1 MGDCSID
8 EFTNS
13 GFYPGYEFNV
23 ISSIMGIT
31 EINNYV
37 SNNIENNVDLPNV
50 NVNVMGKDYILNH
63 ERCYLQGNL
72 KESGSTQDYTS
83 GNFYKSSSM
92 IEDLNLYATTG
103 DPKNGNVCGQGQ
115 YIYTDINPSTGETI
129 EECQTCGTP
138 PPGKENIDYN
148 ITRRIVTDDTFGVN
162 DGFLDGELK
171 IRERQRQ
178 GDPNEQ
184 ITNLGTIQR
193 RGVKDFEQDYT
204 MYRYG
209 IADQTILNR
218 VTESNVLREGVDIT
232 ESARVIFEEHGLDGT
247 PNDKLDRASFL
258 DVQKQC
264 SPLISDWFPSQ
275 HGRNIERRRTE
286 LFDTNT
292 IQYEDT
298 STRRATDLL
307 YQGNPM
313 SIMDFFN
320 REYNS
325 LPELDGLEEH
335 KITREMLTENG
346 PNSIIN
352 NIRIL
357 DTGPPI
363 TNEQKTLSSYT
374 GKLHRCD
381 VMDDINN
388 PEKCEQ
394 LGPDPPGSHYYKT
407 IPEELARAWI
417 AKKLDSIRREA
428 PLTQD
433 GNIASLYGDLNNMFT
448 NVDPQIEECI
458 NDIVGREGESQ
469 EMIANIERANG
480 DFTKFTDREIQYLRR
495 KIVMFIHSPDERVRE
510 CIDMMYMNSS
520 QNLCT
525 EGLYNKTLKILTVL
539 FSLLSV
545 NINLNDIETND
556 VKYNS
561 VMNFIDSLGDLF
573 PRAIEKIIGIVQ
585 DLEKDLCNTSNQ
597 SNIIVNLYDDLINKN
612 RKYNIE
618 MGMFGQLFS
627 LDDNQFSRIVDTYNM
642 ISPVLGRF
650 FGPMKNSSD

>member
-1 MGDCSID
+1 MGDCDDTID
-8 EFTNS
+8 TFYS
-13 GFYPGYEFNV
+13 GYYFLTD
-23 ISSIMGIT
+23 S
-31 EINNYV
+31 EILTSDQATNYV
-37 SNNIENNVDLPNV
+37 NLKIENNNDVPNDEPSGT
-50 NVNVMGKDYILNH
+50 GKESILDH

-72 KESGSTQDYTS
+72 KESETTNQPYTGGS
-83 GNFYKSSSM
+83 FYKSSSM
-92 IEDLNLYATTG
+92 IEDLTSYATTG
-103 DPKNGNVCGQGQ
+103 DPRNGNVCGQGQ

-129 EECQTCGTP
+129 EECQSCGTP
-138 PPGKENIDYN
+138 PPGNENLDYN
-148 ITRRIVTDDTFGVN
+148 ITTSIITDETG
-162 DGFLDGELK
+162 LLSRELK
-171 IRERQRQ
+171 VSEDN
-178 GDPNEQ
+178 GD
-184 ITNLGTIQR
+184 ITNLGNISA
-193 RGVKDFEQDYT
+193 RGKKDFEQDYT

-209 IADQTILNR
+209 IVNQ
-218 VTESNVLREGVDIT
+218 EQLREVTIEDGELRSNSDIT
-232 ESARVIFEEHGLDGT
+232 DRAKAIFEEHGTDGV
-247 PNDKLDRASFL
+247 PGDKLDRASFL

-292 IQYEDT
+292 IQYADT
-298 STRRATDLL
+298 PTRRATDLL
-307 YQGNPM
+307 QGDPID
-313 SIMDFFN
+313 IMDFFN

-335 KITREMLTENG
+335 RITREMLTEGG

-357 DTGPPI
+357 DIGPPI
-363 TNEQKTLSSYT
+363 TNEQTSTEAYISKLKSCT
-374 GKLHRCD
+374 GS
-381 VMDDINN
+381 DDTNN
-388 PEKCEQ
+388 PQKCEEI
-394 LGPDPPGSHYYKT
+394 GTDSYYKT

-417 AKKLDSIRREA
+417 AKKLDSIRRAA

-433 GNIASLYGDLNNMFT
+433 GNIASLYGDLNNMFS

-458 NDIVGREGESQ
+458 NDIVGREGDSQ

-545 NINLNDIETND
+545 NINLSDIETND

-585 DLEKDLCNTSNQ
+585 DLEKDLCNTSNK
-597 SNIIVNLYDDLINKN
+597 SDIIVNLYDDLINKN

-642 ISPVLGRF
+642 ISPVLGRL
-650 FGPMKNSSD
+650 FGPTVQS

>member
-1 MGDCSID
+1 MGECEITIS
-8 EFTNS
+8 N
-13 GFYPGYEFNV
+13 FYPNYSFNLNNDDN
-23 ISSIMGIT
+23 ILDPTLSD
-31 EINNYV
+31 NYV
-37 SNNIENNVDLPNV
+37 SNNIESNIGEGDEKQN
-50 NVNVMGKDYILNH
+50 ILSH

-72 KESGSTQDYTS
+72 YDGDQVYTED
-83 GNFYKSSSM
+83 NFYKSSSM
-92 IEDLNLYATTG
+92 IEDIESYATTG
-103 DPKNGNVCGQGQ
+103 DPRNGNVCGQGQ

-138 PPGKENIDYN
+138 PPGKENLDYN
-148 ITRRIVTDDTFGVN
+148 ITTSIITDN
-162 DGFLDGELK
+162 IEYPSEELSVS
-171 IRERQRQ
+171 EDN
-178 GDPNEQ
+178 GD
-184 ITNLGTIQR
+184 ITNLGSIST
-193 RGVKDFEQDYT
+193 RGRKDYEQDYT

-209 IADQTILNR
+209 IANQEVLEE
-218 VTESNVLREGVDIT
+218 VTKDDGVLQPNFDIT
-232 ESARVIFEEHGLDGT
+232 DRAKAIFAEHGYDGI
-247 PNDKLDRASFL
+247 PNNKLKRETFL

-286 LFDTNT
+286 IFDTNT
-292 IQYEDT
+292 IQYANT
-298 STRRATDLL
+298 PTRRATDLL
-307 YQGNPM
+307 QGDP
-313 SIMDFFN
+313 IDIHDFFN

-335 KITREMLTENG
+335 RITREMLTENS

-357 DTGPPI
+357 DIGPPI
-363 TNEQKTLSSYT
+363 TNEQTSTEAYI
-374 GKLHRCD
+374 GKLKSCNVAD
-381 VMDDINN
+381 VEN
-388 PEKCEQ
+388 PLKCVQIGTDAE
-394 LGPDPPGSHYYKT
+394 SHYYKT

-417 AKKLDSIRREA
+417 AKKLDSIRRAA

-433 GNIASLYGDLNNMFT
+433 GNIASLYGDLNNMFS

-458 NDIVGREGESQ
+458 NDIVGIDGDSQ

-545 NINLNDIETND
+545 NINLSDIETND
-556 VKYNS
+556 LKYNS

-585 DLEKDLCNTSNQ
+585 DLEKDLCNTSNK
-597 SNIIVNLYDDLINKN
+597 SDIIVNLYDDLINKN

-618 MGMFGQLFS
+618 MGIFGQLFS

-642 ISPVLGRF
+642 ISPVLGRL
-650 FGPMKNSSD
+650 FGPTVQS

>member
-1 MGDCSID
+1 MDVNNGVCERTID
-8 EFTNS
+8 TFYS
-13 GFYPGYEFNV
+13 GYSFVTDPRLL
-23 ISSIMGIT
+23 SSKQA
-31 EINNYV
+31 ESYVNINL
-37 SNNIENNVDLPNV
+37 ENNDNVPNDEQG
-50 NVNVMGKDYILNH
+50 MGKESILNH

-72 KESGSTQDYTS
+72 NDNSNQPYTGGS
-83 GNFYKSSSM
+83 FYKSSSM

-103 DPKNGNVCGQGQ
+103 DPKNGNACGEGQ

-138 PPGKENIDYN
+138 PPGKENLDYN
-148 ITRRIVTDDTFGVN
+148 ITRRIVTDNSFGST
-162 DGFLDGELK
+162 DGFISGDLK
-171 IRERQRQ
+171 IRERQEEN
-178 GDPNEQ
+178 DPNEQ
-184 ITNLGTIQR
+184 LTRLGNIQQKEK
-193 RGVKDFEQDYT
+193 KDFEQDYT

-209 IADQTILNR
+209 IRDHATLFSVTDSDGILR
-218 VTESNVLREGVDIT
+218 DGEDIT
-232 ESARVIFEEHGLDGT
+232 ENARVIFAEHGYDGI
-247 PNDKLDRASFL
+247 PNDKLDRDTFI

-292 IQYEDT
+292 IQYADT
-298 STRRATDLL
+298 PTGRTTDLL
-307 YQGNPM
+307 QGDPID
-313 SIMDFFN
+313 IMDFFN

-335 KITREMLTENG
+335 RITGEMLTENA

-357 DTGPPI
+357 DIGPPI
-363 TNEQKTLSSYT
+363 TNEQKTLASYT
-374 GKLHRCD
+374 EKLKMCPTTD
-381 VMDDINN
+381 PNTN
-388 PEKCEQ
+388 KCEVIGTQ
-394 LGPDPPGSHYYKT
+394 SYYKT

-417 AKKLDSIRREA
+417 AKKLDSIRRAA

-433 GNIASLYGDLNNMFT
+433 GNIASLYGGLNNMFS

-458 NDIVGREGESQ
+458 NDIVGREGNSQ

-510 CIDMMYMNSS
+510 CIDMMYMDSA

-545 NINLNDIETND
+545 NIELSDIETND
-556 VKYNS
+556 AKYNS

-573 PRAIEKIIGIVQ
+573 PRAIEKIIGIIQ
-585 DLEKDLCNTSNQ
+585 DLEKDLCNTSNK
-597 SNIIVNLYDDLINKN
+597 SDIIVNLYDDLINKN

-627 LDDNQFSRIVDTYNM
+627 LDDNQYSRVVDTYNM
-642 ISPVLGRF
+642 ISPVLGRL
-650 FGPMKNSSD
+650 FGPSVQS

>member
-1 MGDCSID
+1 MGECDSIIPD
-8 EFTNS
+8 
-13 GFYPGYEFNV
+13 FYPNYSFDLNNDDN
-23 ISSIMGIT
+23 ILDPTLSD
-31 EINNYV
+31 NYV
-37 SNNIENNVDLPNV
+37 SNIIESNIGEGFEKQN
-50 NVNVMGKDYILNH
+50 ILSH

-72 KESGSTQDYTS
+72 KENETNQLYTE

-92 IEDLNLYATTG
+92 IEDLKSYATTG
-103 DPKNGNVCGQGQ
+103 DPNNGNVCGQGQ

-129 EECQTCGTP
+129 EECQSCGTP
-138 PPGKENIDYN
+138 PPGSENLDYN
-148 ITRRIVTDDTFGVN
+148 ITTSIITDNIEYLSRALTVSEDN
-162 DGFLDGELK
+162 
-171 IRERQRQ
+171 
-178 GDPNEQ
+178 GD
-184 ITNLGTIQR
+184 ITNLGSIST
-193 RGVKDFEQDYT
+193 RGKKDYEQDYT

-209 IADQTILNR
+209 IANQ
-218 VTESNVLREGVDIT
+218 EQLREVTNVDGVLQPNFDIT
-232 ESARVIFEEHGLDGT
+232 DRAKAIYEEHGTDGV
-247 PNDKLDRASFL
+247 PGDKLDRDTFL

-264 SPLISDWFPSQ
+264 SPLISEWFQSQ

-286 LFDTNT
+286 IFDTNT
-292 IQYEDT
+292 IQYADT
-298 STRRATDLL
+298 PTRRATDLL
-307 YQGNPM
+307 QGDPID
-313 SIMDFFN
+313 IMDFFN

-346 PNSIIN
+346 LNSIIN

-357 DTGPPI
+357 DIGPPI

-388 PEKCEQ
+388 PEKCEVIVTQ
-394 LGPDPPGSHYYKT
+394 SYYKT

-433 GNIASLYGDLNNMFT
+433 GNIASLYGDLNNMFS

-458 NDIVGREGESQ
+458 NDIVGREGNSQ

-480 DFTKFTDREIQYLRR
+480 DFTKFTEREIQYLRR
-495 KIVMFIHSPDERVRE
+495 KIVMFIHSPDERVRQ

-545 NINLNDIETND
+545 NIELSDIETNNL
-556 VKYNS
+556 KYNS

-585 DLEKDLCNTSNQ
+585 DLEKDLCNTSNK
-597 SNIIVNLYDDLINKN
+597 SDIIVNLYDDLINKN

-642 ISPVLGRF
+642 ISPVLGRL
-650 FGPMKNSSD
+650 FGPTVQG

>member
-1 MGDCSID
+1 MDVNNGECESIIPEFYSNYSFSSID
-8 EFTNS
+8 GSLTPEQAS
-13 GFYPGYEFNV
+13 
-23 ISSIMGIT
+23 
-31 EINNYV
+31 NYV
-37 SNNIENNVDLPNV
+37 SNNVEIGNGGED
-50 NVNVMGKDYILNH
+50 ILAH

-72 KESGSTQDYTS
+72 YDGDQVYTG

-103 DPKNGNVCGQGQ
+103 DPRNGNVCGQGQ

-129 EECQTCGTP
+129 EECQPCGTP
-138 PPGKENIDYN
+138 PPGKENLDYN
-148 ITRRIVTDDTFGVN
+148 ITTSIITDDTIFPSK
-162 DGFLDGELK
+162 ELK
-171 IRERQRQ
+171 ISERQEQ
-178 GDPNEQ
+178 DDQNEQ
-184 ITNLGTIQR
+184 MTNLGTIQEK
-193 RGVKDFEQDYT
+193 GKKDFEQDYT

-209 IADQTILNR
+209 IENQSQLSL
-218 VTESNVLREGVDIT
+218 VTGDSEVLQPNFDIT
-232 ESARVIFEEHGLDGT
+232 ENARVIFEEHGYDGI
-247 PNDKLDRASFL
+247 PNNKLDRETFL

-292 IQYEDT
+292 IQYADT
-298 STRRATDLL
+298 PTRRATDLL
-307 YQGNPM
+307 QGNPID
-313 SIMDFFN
+313 IMDFFN

-335 KITREMLTENG
+335 KITREMVTENA

-357 DTGPPI
+357 DIGPPI
-363 TNEQKTLSSYT
+363 TNEQASTEAYI
-374 GKLHRCD
+374 GKLKRCN
-381 VMDDINN
+381 VMDDVED
-388 PEKCEQ
+388 PLKCVQ
-394 LGPDPPGSHYYKT
+394 IGTDSYYKT

-417 AKKLDSIRREA
+417 AKKLDSIRRAA

-433 GNIASLYGDLNNMFT
+433 GNIASLYGDLNNMFS

-458 NDIVGREGESQ
+458 NDIVGREGDSQ

-545 NINLNDIETND
+545 NIDLSDIETND

-573 PRAIEKIIGIVQ
+573 PRAIEKIIRIVQ
-585 DLEKDLCNTSNQ
+585 DLEKDLCNTSNK
-597 SNIIVNLYDDLINKN
+597 SDIIVNLYDDLINKN

-642 ISPVLGRF
+642 ISPVLGRL
-650 FGPMKNSSD
+650 FGPTVQD

>member
-1 MGDCSID
+1 MAECETTIS
-8 EFTNS
+8 N
-13 GFYPGYEFNV
+13 FYPNYSFVTDPE
-23 ISSIMGIT
+23 IPEIMSPDQAAG
-31 EINNYV
+31 YV
-37 SNNIENNVDLPNV
+37 SHNLESNDNVPNDEPG
-50 NVNVMGKDYILNH
+50 MKKESILSH

-72 KESGSTQDYTS
+72 YDENQVYTGGS
-83 GNFYKSSSM
+83 FYKSSSM
-92 IEDLNLYATTG
+92 IEDLNLYANTG
-103 DPKNGNVCGQGQ
+103 DPRNGNVCGEGQ

-138 PPGKENIDYN
+138 PPGKENLDYN
-148 ITRRIVTDDTFGVN
+148 ITRRIVTDNSFGSS
-162 DGFLDGELK
+162 DGFTSGELK

-178 GDPNEQ
+178 GDQ
-184 ITNLGTIQR
+184 SQDITNLGTIQL

-209 IADQTILNR
+209 IRDHATLLR
-218 VTESNVLREGVDIT
+218 LTESGGILRDGEDIT
-232 ESARVIFEEHGLDGT
+232 ENARVIYEEHGLDGT
-247 PNDKLDRASFL
+247 PNDKLDRDTFL

-275 HGRNIERRRTE
+275 HGRNIERKRTE

-292 IQYEDT
+292 IQYADT

-307 YQGNPM
+307 QGDPID
-313 SIMDFFN
+313 IMDFFN
-320 REYNS
+320 REHNGH
-325 LPELDGLEEH
+325 PELDGLEEH
-335 KITREMLTENG
+335 KITREMLTENA

-357 DTGPPI
+357 DIGPPI
-363 TNEQKTLSSYT
+363 TNEQTSTEAYI
-374 GKLHRCD
+374 GKLKRCN
-381 VMDDINN
+381 VMDDVEN
-388 PEKCEQ
+388 PLKCVQ
-394 LGPDPPGSHYYKT
+394 LGPNPESHYYKT

-417 AKKLDSIRREA
+417 AKKLDSIRRAA

-433 GNIASLYGDLNNMFT
+433 GNISSLYGDLNNMFT

-458 NDIVGREGESQ
+458 NDIVGREGDSQ
-469 EMIANIERANG
+469 EMIANIESANG

-495 KIVMFIHSPDERVRE
+495 KIVMFIHSPDERVRQ
-510 CIDMMYMNSS
+510 CIDMMYMNSA

-525 EGLYNKTLKILTVL
+525 EGLYNKTLRILTVL

-545 NINLNDIETND
+545 NIELSDIETND

-573 PRAIEKIIGIVQ
+573 PRAIEKIIRIVQ
-585 DLEKDLCNTSNQ
+585 DLEKDLCNTSNK
-597 SNIIVNLYDDLINKN
+597 SDIIVNLYDDLINKN

-642 ISPVLGRF
+642 ISPVLGRL
-650 FGPMKNSSD
+650 FGPTVQG

>member
-1 MGDCSID
+1 MGDCNDTID
-8 EFTNS
+8 TFYS
-13 GFYPGYEFNV
+13 GYNLVTDP
-23 ISSIMGIT
+23 
-31 EINNYV
+31 EILGSERADSYV
-37 SNNIENNVDLPNV
+37 SNNIEIGEGEAKQN
-50 NVNVMGKDYILNH
+50 ILDH

-72 KESGSTQDYTS
+72 NDNSNQPYTG

-92 IEDLNLYATTG
+92 IEDIKSYATTG
-103 DPKNGNVCGQGQ
+103 DPRNGNVCGQGQ

-138 PPGKENIDYN
+138 PPGKENLDYN
-148 ITRRIVTDDTFGVN
+148 ITTSIITDDTEIPS
-162 DGFLDGELK
+162 GELK
-171 IRERQRQ
+171 VMEES
-178 GDPNEQ
+178 GD
-184 ITNLGTIQR
+184 ITNLGSISV
-193 RGVKDFEQDYT
+193 RGKKDFEQDYT

-209 IADQTILNR
+209 IMNEGQLSE
-218 VTESNVLREGVDIT
+218 VTDSGVLQPNFDIT
-232 ESARVIFEEHGLDGT
+232 ERVKAIFEEHGLDGV
-247 PNDKLDRASFL
+247 PNNKLDESSFL

-292 IQYEDT
+292 INYEDT
-298 STRRATDLL
+298 DLL
-307 YQGNPM
+307 QGNPID
-313 SIMDFFN
+313 IMDFFN

-335 KITREMLTENG
+335 KITREMLRPDG

-357 DTGPPI
+357 DIGPPI
-363 TNEQKTLSSYT
+363 TNEQISTDSYT
-374 GKLHRCD
+374 SELQRCPAAD
-381 VMDDINN
+381 PN
-388 PEKCEQ
+388 KCVEI
-394 LGPDPPGSHYYKT
+394 SNSWYYKT

-458 NDIVGREGESQ
+458 NDIVGTDGNSQ

-510 CIDMMYMNSS
+510 CIDMMYMNSA

-545 NINLNDIETND
+545 NIELSDIETND
-556 VKYNS
+556 AKYNS

-585 DLEKDLCNTSNQ
+585 DLEKDLCNTSNK
-597 SNIIVNLYDDLINKN
+597 SDIIVNLYDDLINKN

-627 LDDNQFSRIVDTYNM
+627 LDDNQYSRVVDTYNM
-642 ISPVLGRF
+642 ISPILGRL
-650 FGPMKNSSD
+650 FGPSVQS

>member
-1 MGDCSID
+1 MGDCNID
-8 EFTNS
+8 TLTQS
-13 GFYPGYEFNV
+13 GGFYPGYGFNEK
-23 ISSIMGIT
+23 SIMGLT

-37 SNNIENNVDLPNV
+37 SNNIENNDDLPNV
-50 NVNVMGKDYILNH
+50 DGPGMGKDDILNH
-63 ERCYLQGNL
+63 EKCYLKGNL
-72 KESGSTQDYTS
+72 SEAGNTQDYTS

-92 IEDLNLYATTG
+92 IEDLILYATTG
-103 DPKNGNVCGQGQ
+103 DPRNGNVCGQGQ

-129 EECQTCGTP
+129 NGCQTCGIP
-138 PPGKENIDYN
+138 PPGKENLKYN
-148 ITRRIVTDDTFGVN
+148 ITKRIVTDDTFGSIN
-162 DGFLDGELK
+162 DGFVEGELQ
-171 IRERQRQ
+171 IRERQEE
-178 GDPNEQ
+178 DDTTEQ
-184 ITNLGTIQR
+184 ITRLGNIQR

-209 IADQTILNR
+209 IPDQATLLR
-218 VTESNVLREGVDIT
+218 VTDQNGVLRAGEDIT
-232 ESARVIFEEHGLDGT
+232 ENARVIFAVNGRDGV
-247 PNDKLDRASFL
+247 PSDKLDRETFL
-258 DVQKQC
+258 DIQKQC

-286 LFDTNT
+286 IFDTNT
-292 IQYEDT
+292 IQYADT
-298 STRRATDLL
+298 PTRRATDLL
-307 YQGNPM
+307 QGNPID
-313 SIMDFFN
+313 IMDFFN

-335 KITREMLTENG
+335 KITREMLTENA

-357 DTGPPI
+357 DIGPPI
-363 TNEQKTLSSYT
+363 TNAQTSTEAYIS
-374 GKLHRCD
+374 KLKRCN
-381 VMDDINN
+381 VMIDIEN
-388 PEKCEQ
+388 PLKCVQ
-394 LGPDPPGSHYYKT
+394 LGPDSGLKYYKT

-417 AKKLDSIRREA
+417 AKKLDSIRRAA

-433 GNIASLYGDLNNMFT
+433 GNIASLYGDLNNMFS

-458 NDIVGREGESQ
+458 NDIVGRGGDSQ

-495 KIVMFIHSPDERVRE
+495 KIVMFIHSPDERIRE

-545 NINLNDIETND
+545 NIELSDIETND
-556 VKYNS
+556 LKYNS

-573 PRAIEKIIGIVQ
+573 PRAIEKIVGIIQ
-585 DLEKDLCNTSNQ
+585 DLEKDLCNTSNK
-597 SNIIVNLYDDLINKN
+597 SDIIVNLYDDLINKN

-618 MGMFGQLFS
+618 MGIFGQLFS

-642 ISPVLGRF
+642 ISPILGRL
-650 FGPMKNSSD
+650 FGPMNNSSD

>member
-1 MGDCSID
+1 MAECETTIS
-8 EFTNS
+8 N
-13 GFYPGYEFNV
+13 FYPNYSFVTDPE
-23 ISSIMGIT
+23 IMSPDQAAG
-31 EINNYV
+31 YV
-37 SNNIENNVDLPNV
+37 SLNLESNDNVPNDEPG
-50 NVNVMGKDYILNH
+50 MEKESILSH

-72 KESGSTQDYTS
+72 LAADGSQVYTDGS
-83 GNFYKSSSM
+83 FYKSSSM

-103 DPKNGNVCGQGQ
+103 DWRNGNVCGQGQ

-138 PPGKENIDYN
+138 PPGKENLDYN
-148 ITRRIVTDDTFGVN
+148 ITTRIVTDSSFGSS
-162 DGFLDGELK
+162 DGFVSGELK

-178 GDPNEQ
+178 GDQ
-184 ITNLGTIQR
+184 SQDITNLGTIQL

-204 MYRYG
+204 MYRYD
-209 IADQTILNR
+209 IANQEQLSEVTNEDGVLQSNFDITDRAKATYEEHDLDGVPNNKLNR
-218 VTESNVLREGVDIT
+218 DT
-232 ESARVIFEEHGLDGT
+232 
-247 PNDKLDRASFL
+247 FL

-286 LFDTNT
+286 IFDTNT
-292 IQYEDT
+292 IQYADT

-307 YQGNPM
+307 QGDPID
-313 SIMDFFN
+313 IMDFFN

-335 KITREMLTENG
+335 KITREMLTENA

-357 DTGPPI
+357 DIGPPI
-363 TNEQKTLSSYT
+363 TNEQTSTEAYI
-374 GKLHRCD
+374 GKLKSCPTTVD
-381 VMDDINN
+381 L
-388 PEKCEQ
+388 EKCAL
-394 LGPDPPGSHYYKT
+394 LGTNDGSYYYKT

-417 AKKLDSIRREA
+417 AKKLDNIRRA
-428 PLTQD
+428 TPLTQD

-458 NDIVGREGESQ
+458 NDIVGTDGNSQ

-510 CIDMMYMNSS
+510 CIDMMYMNSA

-545 NINLNDIETND
+545 NIELSDIETND
-556 VKYNS
+556 AKYNS

-585 DLEKDLCNTSNQ
+585 DLEKDLCNTSNK
-597 SNIIVNLYDDLINKN
+597 SDIIVNLYDDLINKN

-642 ISPVLGRF
+642 ISPVLGRL
-650 FGPMKNSSD
+650 FGPTVQS

>member
-1 MGDCSID
+1 MEDCASIIPNFYSGYSFRSID
-8 EFTNS
+8 ESLTPDQAS
-13 GFYPGYEFNV
+13 
-23 ISSIMGIT
+23 
-31 EINNYV
+31 NYV
-37 SNNIENNVDLPNV
+37 SNIIESNIGEGGEKQN
-50 NVNVMGKDYILNH
+50 ILNH
-63 ERCYLQGNL
+63 ESCYLQGNL
-72 KESGSTQDYTS
+72 YDGDQVYTGGS
-83 GNFYKSSSM
+83 FYKSSSM

-103 DPKNGNVCGQGQ
+103 DPRNGNVCGQGQ

-138 PPGKENIDYN
+138 PPGKENLDYN
-148 ITRRIVTDDTFGVN
+148 ITSSIITDNIAYPSRDITVSEDN
-162 DGFLDGELK
+162 
-171 IRERQRQ
+171 
-178 GDPNEQ
+178 GD
-184 ITNLGTIQR
+184 ITNLGNISA
-193 RGVKDFEQDYT
+193 RGKKDYEQDYT

-209 IADQTILNR
+209 IANQGQLSEVTDQDG
-218 VTESNVLREGVDIT
+218 VLQPNFDIT
-232 ESARVIFEEHGLDGT
+232 ERAKVIFAEHGYDGI
-247 PNDKLDRASFL
+247 PNNKLDRETFL

-292 IQYEDT
+292 IQYADT
-298 STRRATDLL
+298 PTRRATDLL
-307 YQGNPM
+307 QGNPID
-313 SIMDFFN
+313 IMDFFN

-335 KITREMLTENG
+335 KITREMLTENA

-357 DTGPPI
+357 DIGPPI
-363 TNEQKTLSSYT
+363 TNEQASTEAYIS
-374 GKLHRCD
+374 KLKRCD
-381 VMDDINN
+381 VQADVDN
-388 PEKCEQ
+388 PLKCVQ
-394 LGPDPPGSHYYKT
+394 LGPDSLYYIT

-417 AKKLDSIRREA
+417 AKKLDSIRRAA
-428 PLTQD
+428 PLTQE
-433 GNIASLYGDLNNMFT
+433 GNIASLYGDLNNMFS

-458 NDIVGREGESQ
+458 NDIVGREGDSQ

-545 NINLNDIETND
+545 NIDLSDIETND

-585 DLEKDLCNTSNQ
+585 DLEKDLCNTSNK
-597 SNIIVNLYDDLINKN
+597 SDIIVNLYDDLINKN

-642 ISPVLGRF
+642 ISPVLGRL
-650 FGPMKNSSD
+650 FGPTVQD